1 MDLTIVEH
9 ENIASKIYEFRGI
22 KTMLD
27 SDLAQ
32 LYGVK
37 TGNLNK
43 AMKRNIDRFPG
54 DFVFQLTSSE
64 VEQLSRCQNGILK
77 QGKNIKYLP
86 YVYNEYGILTLS
98 SVLNSKIAIEIN
110 HKIIKIFVALRK
122 QIYMQPQ
129 YELLKQKLKYIES
142 KVEAID
148 ANQKVESKLS
158 NDKTLQLSREVH
170 RFSKILDDFQ
180 DTHTVLKKSDMLDNN
195 MKELN

>member
-77 QGKNIKYLP
+77 CNPGVSTFFNTP
-86 YVYNEYGILTLS
+86 RPRS
-98 SVLNSKIAIEIN
+98 
-110 HKIIKIFVALRK
+110 
-122 QIYMQPQ
+122 
-129 YELLKQKLKYIES
+129 
-142 KVEAID
+142 
-148 ANQKVESKLS
+148 
-158 NDKTLQLSREVH
+158 
-170 RFSKILDDFQ
+170 
-180 DTHTVLKKSDMLDNN
+180 
-195 MKELN
+195 